1 MEAPST
7 TANAGKEVPQAIQH
21 RSLYCRLFLRRVRHW
36 RRTGRCAAFPRAPSR
51 VRGRTYRVF
60 AGIGNGASPAMQNVF
75 PIRVPL
81 LRDRREDI
89 PLLTRHYVRLFSERM
104 GKRIRS
110 INPAVHERLQRYDWP
125 GNVRELANILERAVI
140 ICPGA
145 VLQDQ
150 HIPIEPE
157 KAGETQ
163 SVFPTL
169 EESERNLIQQALDR
183 TGGVGLPS
191 RPPPVAPARR
201 NRHLEIAEL

>member
-1 MEAPST
+1 
-7 TANAGKEVPQAIQH
+7 
-21 RSLYCRLFLRRVRHW
+21 
-36 RRTGRCAAFPRAPSR
+36 
-51 VRGRTYRVF
+51 
-60 AGIGNGASPAMQNVF
+60 MQNVF

-104 GKRIRS
+104 GKRIGS

-150 HIPIEPE
+150 HIAIEPE
-157 KAGETQ
+157 KAGETH

-183 TGGVGLPS
+183 TGGILGGPDGAARLLGINRSTLWS
-191 RPPPVAPARR
+191 RTRKLGIGQ
-201 NRHLEIAEL
+201 HSS